1 MKKIILSLAIII
13 AMVACGQKTEG
24 YSINGT
30 ITGEL
35 EGETKV
41 YLKKIGENN
50 QPVDVDTTLVEN
62 GKFKFEGVAA
72 IPELHYIFLGEG
84 RTAYKAIILENG
96 EIEFNAQKDSVGFA
110 ELKGTFQNDI
120 FSDYIEK
127 SQGISRKANS
137 IQRDLQ
143 SAPDAATKAS
153 MTDEMNELREE
164 FNEFELEFMKT
175 NPNALIGAL
184 LLDRLLSGRTIEFAE
199 AQKYYD
205 ALTPEIK
212 ETSSAKA
219 ILKKL
224 ELLKEKEEKAK
235 NTAIGA
241 KAPNFSAPGPD
252 GTEIALN
259 DILGKVTLVDFWAGW
274 CKPCRMENPNVVA
287 VYNKYHDKGLNIIG
301 VSLDRDAATW
311 KKAIEDDGLTWN
323 HVSHVKYFG
332 PIAQLYNVDAIPAAF
347 LLDENGV
354 IVAKN
359 LRGPA
364 LEEKIAELLN

>member
-41 YLKKIGENN
+41 YLKKIGEKN
-50 QPVDVDTTLVEN
+50 QPVDVDTT
-62 GKFKFEGVAA
+62 
-72 IPELHYIFLGEG
+72 
-84 RTAYKAIILENG
+84 
-96 EIEFNAQKDSVGFA
+96 AQKDSLGFA
-110 ELKGTFQNDI
+110 ELKGTLQNDI
-120 FSDYIEK
+120 FSDYIK
-127 SQGISRKANS
+127 KLQSASKQATS

-143 SAPDAATKAS
+143 SASDAATKAS

-164 FNEFELEFMKT
+164 FNKFELEFMKT
-175 NPNALIGAL
+175 NPNTLVGAI
-184 LLDRLLSGRTIEFAE
+184 LLDKVLTSRTITSSE
-199 AQKYYD
+199 AQEYYD

-212 ETSSAKA
+212 KTSNAIT

-224 ELLKEKEEKAK
+224 ELLKEKEEKEK
-235 NTAIGA
+235 STAIGA
-241 KAPNFSAPGPD
+241 KAPIFSAPGPD
-252 GTEIALN
+252 GKEIVLN
-259 DILGKVTLVDFWAGW
+259 DVLGKVTLIDFWAGW

-354 IVAKN
+354 IIAKN
-359 LRGPA
+359 LRGPE
-364 LEEKIAELLN
+364 LENKIAELLN

>member
-41 YLKKIGENN
+41 YLKKIGEKN

-96 EIEFNAQKDSVGFA
+96 EIEFNAQKDSLGFA
-110 ELKGTFQNDI
+110 ELKGTLQNDI
-120 FSDYIEK
+120 FSDYIK
-127 SQGISRKANS
+127 KLQSASKQATS

-143 SAPDAATKAS
+143 SASDAATKAS
-153 MTDEMNELREE
+153 MTDEMN
-164 FNEFELEFMKT
+164 
-175 NPNALIGAL
+175 
-184 LLDRLLSGRTIEFAE
+184 DE
-199 AQKYYD
+199 AQEYYD

-212 ETSSAKA
+212 KTSNAIT

-224 ELLKEKEEKAK
+224 ELLKEKEEKEK
-235 NTAIGA
+235 STAIGA
-241 KAPNFSAPGPD
+241 KAPIFSAPGPD
-252 GTEIALN
+252 GKEIVLN
-259 DILGKVTLVDFWAGW
+259 DVLGKVTLIDFWAGW

-311 KKAIEDDGLTWN
+311 KKAIDDDGLTWN

-354 IVAKN
+354 IIAKN
-359 LRGPA
+359 LRGPE
-364 LEEKIAELLN
+364 LENKIAELLN